1 MNSKKEETNIFNT
14 RYEAFYLQYAGE
26 LIFFARKFVDHQT
39 AEDIVQDLF
48 LKIWD
53 RKSTVIAESE
63 IKNYLRS
70 MVQNACIDYI
80 KHQSVESSFLQEGIR
95 QLQLD
100 ELKYYESSN
109 DHFREAENI
118 EALYASIEK
127 MPPKRKEVFKKFFL
141 EEQKH
146 ADIAIELN
154 ISVRTVE
161 THIYQALRFLR
172 EKVIMLLIFILFV
185 CN

>member
-1 MNSKKEETNIFNT
+1 MNSNKEETNIFNT
-14 RYEAFYLQYAGE
+14 RYKAFYLQYAGE

-63 IKNYLRS
+63 INNYLRS
-70 MVQNACIDYI
+70 MVQNACIDHI
-80 KHQSVESSFLQEGIR
+80 RHQSVENSFLQKNIR

-100 ELKYYESSN
+100 ELKYYESLN
-109 DHFREAENI
+109 DHPGEAENM
-118 EALYASIEK
+118 EVLYASIET
-127 MPPKRKEVFKKFFL
+127 MPPKRKEIFKKFFL

-146 ADIAIELN
+146 ADIATELN

-161 THIYQALRFLR
+161 THIYQALKFLR
-172 EKVIMLLIFILFV
+172 ERIVTLLALLLLHL
-185 CN
+185 